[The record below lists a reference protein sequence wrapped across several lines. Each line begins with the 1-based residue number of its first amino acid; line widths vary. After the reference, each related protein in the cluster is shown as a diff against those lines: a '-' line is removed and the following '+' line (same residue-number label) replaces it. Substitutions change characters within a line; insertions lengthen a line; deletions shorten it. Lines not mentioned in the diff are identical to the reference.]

1 MIGTVDHLR
10 GDTDRSGTPVNAENA
25 DPGQPGDCSRERAAL
40 TAPDVAKHMRGL
52 EVELVD

>member
-25 DPGQPGDCSRERAAL
+25 DPGQPRDCCRERAAL
-40 TAPDVAKHMRGL
+40 TTPDVTKHMRGL